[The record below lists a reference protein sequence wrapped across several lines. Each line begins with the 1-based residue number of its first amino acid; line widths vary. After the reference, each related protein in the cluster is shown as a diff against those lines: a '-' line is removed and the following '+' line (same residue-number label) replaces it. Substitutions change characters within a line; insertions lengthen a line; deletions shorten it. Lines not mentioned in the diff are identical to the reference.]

1 MDVEDPDMAEAEKEK
16 AAAPLE
22 ALEEKEKG
30 R

>member
-16 AAAPLE
+16 VEEPLE
-22 ALEEKEKG
+22 ALVEKARG